1 MRSSAG
7 ADHPHAARQGKTPL
21 CPHDVRPRPR
31 PAPSPRAPA
40 PDKGARSAAD
50 HPSPC
55 KAPTMR
61 CGGHAP
67 RADGRSR
74 RPQDGGSGLGRAHA
88 LTCACPPPST
98 VARDRRSSLLAPAH
112 VTENRGVNKSRSP
125 ALARSAWRPVS
136 AISRRCE
143 RDWRNHGAAGG
154 VATRHAP
161 WPPHPCPCPAPRCA
175 SSTTRPRAPSSEIS
189 AWPRIRAPS
198 NATGPWVIRRA
209 SAPPRRGLGSLG
221 SPAPLPGCANRARS
235 RSSLVDGYC
244 KERSASGCTQIS
256 SNIQR
261 AQARG

>member
-1 MRSSAG
+1 MRISAG
-7 ADHPHAARQGKTPL
+7 ADHPHAARQGETPL

-40 PDKGARSAAD
+40 PDKGAPSAAD

-55 KAPTMR
+55 NAPTMR

-88 LTCACPPPST
+88 LTCARPPPST

-136 AISRRCE
+136 A
-143 RDWRNHGAAGG
+143 GAWAWL
-154 VATRHAP
+154 AREWHR
-161 WPPHPCPCPAPRCA
+161 APRA
-175 SSTTRPRAPSSEIS
+175 GSPLATHHGRLSLAPALPQDAHHRPPDRAP
-189 AWPRIRAPS
+189 R
-198 NATGPWVIRRA
+198 
-209 SAPPRRGLGSLG
+209 
-221 SPAPLPGCANRARS
+221 RARS
-235 RSSLVDGYC
+235 
-244 KERSASGCTQIS
+244 
-256 SNIQR
+256 
-261 AQARG
+261 ARGPASARPATRPALG